1 MSLDIDLH
9 FDIVELSIHNDNFNL
24 IMTSLMT
31 EHTRDKSGRQ
41 YVRPGA
47 SVPTPDTSTIYQC
60 NI

>member
-1 MSLDIDLH
+1 MFREGTAYTGMSLDIDLH

-41 YVRPGA
+41 YV
-47 SVPTPDTSTIYQC
+47 
-60 NI
+60 